1 MKLLTVFVITVLIA
15 VSAAAASPYPPQKM
29 RPYAGIGVLYLP
41 LIDTDDGPLP
51 LYDEPGLS
59 RQGTLNR
66 NQIPPFDWIFGT
78 SPRVQP
84 LFVMAR
90 KGDWLRVTYDDAGRE
105 AWLNPP
111 RDAIY
116 QTWDL
121 FYKGHVSRLLPGLQK
136 KQYQLY
142 QQQGTAP
149 LMTLATTQ
157 PFKVLQMDNDWA
169 MVLLIE
175 QNSLGWLRWRDEDGR
190 LLIGIVTKSEVRQP

>member
-1 MKLLTVFVITVLIA
+1 MKLLAIYIMMMVA
-15 VSAAAASPYPPQKM
+15 VSTAAAYQYPPQKM
-29 RPYAGIGVLYLP
+29 RPYAGIGVLFLP
-41 LIDTDDGPLP
+41 LNNTGDGPLP

-59 RQGTLNR
+59 RQGFLSR
-66 NQIPPFDWIFGT
+66 DQIPSFDWIFGT
-78 SPRVQP
+78 SPRVLP

-111 RDAIY
+111 RDVTY
-116 QTWDL
+116 QAWDL

-149 LMTLATTQ
+149 LMTLTTKQ
-157 PFKVLQMDNDWA
+157 PFKVLQLDNDWA